1 MSNADCKSNAT
12 HFHRAVRFYGFSCAQ
27 TMFYFYTYRKDKLRL
42 KILVVDFEG
51 TYGIFS
57 YSIMRL
63 SKGWK
68 RIQRPNDRDCPTAS
82 YPDDCL
88 SRNSLIKYGRFY
100 VHSIWIFPLR
110 ARHPAV
116 KSALTFT
123 ILPGTMQPASAFLT
137 DLYIATSLSV
147 ILKQQKTGLKGT
159 DYLLSK
165 LALYA
170 IHRGIFTAVFELLE
184 LLTVMNGLEFA
195 STLHQTKLLW
205 ALFHFPGS
213 QVGNL
218 RDGLTAQLYIVPVQ
232 LFPNFMSDVRI
243 AGLKS

>member
-1 MSNADCKSNAT
+1 MTALNLNDTMGCTLIGVLFAT
-12 HFHRAVRFYGFSCAQ
+12 LFYGFSCAQ

-42 KILVVDFEG
+42 KILVAFLWLLGTARAIVDAAYIWYFLVLNHATLEG
-51 TYGIFS
+51 LEKNPTQYGITEYLFAALM
-57 YSIMRL
+57 IVIVQL
-63 SKGWK
+63 
-68 RIQRPNDRDCPTAS
+68 
-82 YPDDCL
+82 
-88 SRNSLIKYGRFY
+88 FY
-100 VHSIWIFPLR
+100 VHSIWIFLEGKWFRMPVTLTIVFLSLFSFGNGLAMLIEL

-184 LLTVMNGLEFA
+184 LLTVSVCFQYN
-195 STLHQTKLLW
+195 
-205 ALFHFPGS
+205 
-213 QVGNL
+213 
-218 RDGLTAQLYIVPVQ
+218 
-232 LFPNFMSDVRI
+232 
-243 AGLKS
+243 